1 MRTTRDRGFSLV
13 ELIVA
18 LGLTLTVIAAIFQL
32 VEQSRR
38 RFAAEPD
45 IVDRQQRVRVAVETL
60 SRDLLMAR
68 AVLPYRVSGPTPD
81 PPGTFKDDE
90 VTIVS
95 EPPPDQAPTV
105 RTYFIRR
112 DAGEPQLAR
121 VDDGGNT
128 VPVVGNVASL
138 AFEYFGDLAAGGADA
153 AERCTPGDGSAALV
167 PVAGAEFTDGPWCPA
182 APGEPA
188 FDADVLRVRKVAVRL
203 RLMAPDEEEL
213 RFEVTPR
220 NRNHGR

>member
-1 MRTTRDRGFSLV
+1 MQTTGDRGFSLV

-18 LGLTLTVIAAIFQL
+18 LGLTLTVIAAIFEL

-68 AVLPYRVSGPTPD
+68 AVLPYRLSGPTPD

-95 EPPPDQAPTV
+95 ERP
-105 RTYFIRR
+105 
-112 DAGEPQLAR
+112 AG
-121 VDDGGNT
+121 
-128 VPVVGNVASL
+128 
-138 AFEYFGDLAAGGADA
+138 
-153 AERCTPGDGSAALV
+153 
-167 PVAGAEFTDGPWCPA
+167 
-182 APGEPA
+182 
-188 FDADVLRVRKVAVRL
+188 
-203 RLMAPDEEEL
+203 
-213 RFEVTPR
+213 
-220 NRNHGR
+220 